1 MLKLGRCLLRCVL
14 FGGIAVG
21 VTADWVF
28 LIFLAGRRRDH
39 VALSRVLNRW
49 ARRTAW
55 VAGCRV
61 KQIGVRPTRG
71 LCVSNHVSYIDIP
84 AHASAG
90 PALLVSKRD
99 VLFWPVFGQL
109 AYMCGTL
116 FIQREKRGDV
126 ANVSNQMEAVMKTGV
141 PLIVFPEGTSSDG
154 RDVLPFKSSL
164 FQPAIDHQW
173 PVTPMWIGYELEGGS
188 VEREVAY
195 FGDMTLFPHLMNLF
209 TKRGLQATI
218 VYGEP
223 ITDAKNRKE
232 LCQKAHEAV
241 VKLGQG
247 VRAAPRQS
255 AGMPG

>member
-1 MLKLGRCLLRCVL
+1 MLKLGRCLLRCIL

-39 VALSRVLNRW
+39 VALSHVLNRW

-55 VAGCRV
+55 VAGCKV
-61 KQIGVRPTRG
+61 TVIGKRPTRG

-84 AHASAG
+84 VHGSTG
-90 PALLVSKRD
+90 PALLVSKHD
-99 VLFWPVFGQL
+99 VLYWPIFGQL

-116 FIQREKRGDV
+116 FIKREQKSDVSRVGD
-126 ANVSNQMEAVMKTGV
+126 QMEAVMKMGV

-154 RDVLPFKSSL
+154 REVLPFKSSL

-173 PVTPMWIGYELEGGS
+173 PVTPMWIGYELPGS
-188 VEREVAY
+188 AVEKEVAY
-195 FGDMTLFPHLMNLF
+195 YGDMTMFPHLLNLF
-209 TKRGLQATI
+209 TKGGLQATV

-223 ITDAKNRKE
+223 ITGVTNRKE
-232 LCQKAHEAV
+232 LCRKAYDAV
-241 VKLGQG
+241 VKLSEG
-247 VRAAPRQS
+247 RARTNV
-255 AGMPG
+255 G